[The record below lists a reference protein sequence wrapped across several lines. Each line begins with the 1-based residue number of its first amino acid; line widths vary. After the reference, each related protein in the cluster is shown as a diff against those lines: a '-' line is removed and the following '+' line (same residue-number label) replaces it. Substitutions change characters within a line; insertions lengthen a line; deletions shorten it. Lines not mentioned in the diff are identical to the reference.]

1 MRRIWFA
8 LLFVAVAASSNACSV
23 YMAAVGDEEPNI
35 SNVRKGATRGEV
47 ELALGQPKSISLD
60 QQGNTIAMYEYT
72 LGNEP
77 SPGRAIAYTVLD
89 VLTLGIW
96 EIFGTPIEAFNQ
108 GKKVEVTVHYD
119 KEQVVTEIQSNKKS
133 SA

>member
-1 MRRIWFA
+1 MRAIAFFLLLSVFA
-8 LLFVAVAASSNACSV
+8 AFNTGCSV
-23 YMAAVGDEEPNI
+23 YMAAVGEEEPNI

-47 ELALGQPKSISLD
+47 DLALGQPKSIVTDS
-60 QQGNTIAMYEYT
+60 QGNTTATYEYT

-89 VLTLGIW
+89 ILTLGLW

-108 GKKVEVTVHYD
+108 GQKVEVTVHYNQ
-119 KEQVVTEIQSNKKS
+119 KEEVTEIQSHKKS
-133 SA
+133 